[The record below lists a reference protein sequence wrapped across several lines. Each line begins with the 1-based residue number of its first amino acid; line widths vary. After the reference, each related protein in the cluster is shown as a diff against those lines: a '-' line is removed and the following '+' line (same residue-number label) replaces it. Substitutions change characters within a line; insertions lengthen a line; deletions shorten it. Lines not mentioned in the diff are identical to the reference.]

1 MKLSDIK
8 IPALSKPMPPFDP
21 GYPISQRENLLK
33 AFRHEKPAWMP
44 HQYRSTQ
51 FALCPANQDMP
62 RSMTSATDD
71 WFGVQYTFSEAFGTP
86 TPVPG
91 MLDDITQWEEKIKL
105 SLIHI

>member
-44 HQYRSTQ
+44 HQYRSTLLSVLQ
-51 FALCPANQDMP
+51 IRICPA
-62 RSMTSATDD
+62 
-71 WFGVQYTFSEAFGTP
+71 V
-86 TPVPG
+86 
-91 MLDDITQWEEKIKL
+91 
-105 SLIHI
+105 